1 MPQINNSPIMRTYKH
16 TPRQAVESKEPPD
29 KKLSNTS
36 KVVIGTGAVALA
48 ATGIYLVSRGKNQ
61 NIDNV
66 FKQLQKSDTFMPILS
81 NTKLKAKEFKNL
93 MFKLT
98 KDETLSE
105 KFINEVISHPEK
117 SKENVRILNKKI
129 GGDKELMDWMLKP
142 NGYQEAYTKYTKKIY
157 NNAKTP
163 DELVQIS
170 PNWNIW
176 KMKDKFGP
184 DFVLGELP
192 KDICNGDINKFRNI
206 FNNALLNA
214 HAGYET
220 EGFKFGEYILG
231 GLSGKA
237 VRSFETNGKKYI
249 MKFQPNLGNVDLND
263 NISMKSDSAFLNSQ
277 LDRFLQLNH
286 FEQGAKF
293 KLFDNKTNMALYEM
307 TEGVKPSEEMLSDI
321 LKTNESLNGLNSL
334 GVYYNDINT
343 SNFLID
349 KDNKLSFIDSGEAS
363 FIDFF
368 KPGVEAYHFSLPN
381 LNGKSITDTAAAIN
395 LSK

>member
-48 ATGIYLVSRGKNQ
+48 ATGVYLVSRGKSQ

-66 FKQLQKSDTFMPILS
+66 FKQLQNSDTFMPILS

-176 KMKDKFGP
+176 KMKDKFGS

-206 FNNALLNA
+206 F
-214 HAGYET
+214 
-220 EGFKFGEYILG
+220 K
-231 GLSGKA
+231 
-237 VRSFETNGKKYI
+237 
-249 MKFQPNLGNVDLND
+249 
-263 NISMKSDSAFLNSQ
+263 
-277 LDRFLQLNH
+277 
-286 FEQGAKF
+286 
-293 KLFDNKTNMALYEM
+293 
-307 TEGVKPSEEMLSDI
+307 
-321 LKTNESLNGLNSL
+321 
-334 GVYYNDINT
+334 
-343 SNFLID
+343 
-349 KDNKLSFIDSGEAS
+349 
-363 FIDFF
+363 
-368 KPGVEAYHFSLPN
+368 
-381 LNGKSITDTAAAIN
+381 
-395 LSK
+395 